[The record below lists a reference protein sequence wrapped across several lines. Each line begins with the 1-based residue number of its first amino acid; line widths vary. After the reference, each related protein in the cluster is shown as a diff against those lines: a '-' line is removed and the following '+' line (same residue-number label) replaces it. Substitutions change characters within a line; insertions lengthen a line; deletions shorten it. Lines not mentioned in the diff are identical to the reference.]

1 MNFKNLWQKKL
12 IKFKKEVKMEQIKGF
27 NKAYQ
32 RAKKLGFE
40 NYLCIPH
47 TTWKQA
53 KENYDKGLILKDET
67 LVLMF
72 EQNVGRVLNLKGKK
86 LPYCKSCEQLFS
98 FQEFKSG
105 FKECEFCDREKK
117 DELKELVA
125 EKLDKIK
132 NENKKSSI

>member
-1 MNFKNLWQKKL
+1 
-12 IKFKKEVKMEQIKGF
+12 MEQIKGF

-32 RAKKLGFE
+32 KAKRLGFKD
-40 NYLCIPH
+40 YLCIPH
-47 TTWKQA
+47 TTWEQA
-53 KENYDKGLILKDET
+53 KENFDKGLILKDET

-117 DELKELVA
+117 DELTELVKK
-125 EKLDKIK
+125 KLEKIK
-132 NENKKSSI
+132 AKEKNGIHN